1 MTLPSPKQVKVQLFA
16 GHMDRAGMCRL
27 WFSYT
32 YMRPLGCGAESSV
45 EEKGDCS
52 EGQD

>member
-1 MTLPSPKQVKVQLFA
+1 MTLPSLKRVKVQLFA

-27 WFSYT
+27 WFSYM
-32 YMRPLGCGAESSV
+32 YMRPLGHGAESSV

-52 EGQD
+52 RRQG